1 VHHIIIL
8 PPPSPQLPSGAHAGE
23 LEVEEAVQLFP
34 KQQGEELMGEKI
46 ADYAIMEAGDMVK
59 GSI

>member
-1 VHHIIIL
+1 
-8 PPPSPQLPSGAHAGE
+8 
-23 LEVEEAVQLFP
+23 VEEAVQLFP